1 MKNEDDRI
9 LKIYSEKEIANV
21 LGVSQ
26 WTVRLWRLQ
35 RGLPCFR
42 TTGRIFYRMKSVV
55 DWMDREERKNSGQSR
70 SII

>member
-1 MKNEDDRI
+1 M
-9 LKIYSEKEIANV
+9 KIYSEKELAEA

-35 RGLPCFR
+35 RGLPYFR
-42 TTGRIFYRMKSVV
+42 TTGRIFYRMETVV
-55 DWMDREERKNSGQSR
+55 GWMDRQERKNSDQSI